1 MVKRWTS
8 VVLVLAALLML
19 ESGALAQTTDI
30 SGKWTAS
37 FETQIGNQTYT
48 YDLVVN
54 NGAVTGK
61 AKSNLGEAVIK
72 DGKVD
77 GKKIT
82 FVELLNLDGS
92 EVRIEYTGEIVSPDE
107 IKFVRQVAGVAKE
120 ELVAK
125 RAK

>member
-1 MVKRWTS
+1 MLKRYTS
-8 VVLVLAALLML
+8 LALVALLVLSARV
-19 ESGALAQTTDI
+19 LAQTPDI

-48 YDLVVN
+48 YDLVVKD
-54 NGAVTGK
+54 GAVTGK

-77 GKKIT
+77 GKKVT
-82 FVELLNLDGS
+82 FVELLNMDGS
-92 EVRIEYTGEIVSPDE
+92 EVRIVYTGEIVSGDE
-107 IKFVRQVAGVAKE
+107 ITFVREVAEIAKE
-120 ELVAK
+120 TLVAK

>member
-1 MVKRWTS
+1 MLKRSLS
-8 VVLVLAALLML
+8 VVLAALLVL
-19 ESGALAQTTDI
+19 NTGVLAQTPDI

-37 FETQIGNQTYT
+37 FETQIGTQTYT
-48 YDLVVN
+48 YDLVVK
-54 NGAVTGK
+54 NGAVSGK

-77 GKKIT
+77 GKKVT
-82 FVELLNLDGS
+82 FVEILNLDGS
-92 EVRIEYTGEIVSPDE
+92 EIRIDYAGEIVSGDE
-107 IKFVRQVAGVAKE
+107 IRFMRQVQDIAKE

>member
-1 MVKRWTS
+1 MLKRSTS
-8 VVLVLAALLML
+8 FVLAALLVL
-19 ESGALAQTTDI
+19 NARAFAQPPDI

-37 FETQIGNQTYT
+37 FETQVGNQTYT
-48 YDLVVN
+48 YELVVK
-54 NGAVTGK
+54 NGAVSGK

-77 GKKIT
+77 GKKVT

-92 EVRIEYTGEIVSPDE
+92 EIRIQYAGEIVSGDE
-107 IKFVRQVAGVAKE
+107 IKFVRNVQDIAKE

>member
-1 MVKRWTS
+1 MLKRYTS
-8 VVLVLAALLML
+8 LALVALLVLNARV
-19 ESGALAQTTDI
+19 LAQTPDI

-48 YDLVVN
+48 YDLVVKD
-54 NGAVTGK
+54 GAVTGK

-77 GKKIT
+77 GKKVT
-82 FVELLNLDGS
+82 FVELLNMDGS
-92 EVRIEYTGEIVSPDE
+92 EVRIVYTGEIVSGDE
-107 IKFVRQVAGVAKE
+107 ITFVREVAEIAKE
-120 ELVAK
+120 TLVAK